1 MNQSVFHVRRATV
14 DDLGALRAL
23 WETMHFPA
31 VELERRLTEFQV
43 AVTEDGSVL
52 GALGMQINGR
62 HGMLHS
68 EVFSDFALADVL
80 RQHLW
85 ARMQSVVKNHGLARL
100 WTRETAPF
108 WKQNGFQAA
117 DAEALKKFPAAWAT
131 EPADWLTLQLRDE
144 AALEISLDKEFA
156 RFKAEEKRSMAKAL
170 NHGRTLKFVAT
181 VLAIILAGGVVVALV
196 YTLRNYSHI
205 PGR

>member
-14 DDLGALRAL
+14 DDLGAMRGL

-31 VELERRLTEFQV
+31 LELERRLTEFQV
-43 AVTEDGSVL
+43 AVAEDGSLL

-68 EVFSDFALADVL
+68 EAFSDFALADVL
-80 RQHLW
+80 RQQLW
-85 ARMQSVVKNHGLARL
+85 ARMQSVVCNHGLARL

-117 DAEALKKFPAAWAT
+117 GAEALKKLPTAWAA
-131 EPADWLTLQLRDE
+131 EQADLLTVQLRDE
-144 AALEISLDKEFA
+144 AALETSLEKEFA
-156 RFKAEEKRSMAKAL
+156 RFKAEEKRSMARAM
-170 NHGRTLKFVAT
+170 NRGRTLKFVAT

-196 YTLRNYSHI
+196 YTLRNYTRI
-205 PGR
+205 PRG